1 MPNKERRLAPRKAAL
16 IPIRFR
22 IFSHDSHNLVAT
34 TVEAATTAGIGR
46 EVQMRQAPAALLD
59 LYDGQ
64 AVNLSERGIYF
75 KSPEALM
82 VGDSV
87 EMFFTLPQELTGRR
101 SEEVRCNARVVHVD
115 RNIDAQGSIGAGAT
129 VERFEPINR
138 VRSWAN

>member
-1 MPNKERRLAPRKAAL
+1 MPNKERRVAPRKAAL

-22 IFSHDSHNLVAT
+22 IFSPNLVPT
-34 TVEAATTAGIGR
+34 TVEATTTAGIGR
-46 EVQMRQAPAALLD
+46 EVMMRQAPVGLLD

-64 AVNLSERGIYF
+64 TVNLSERGIYF
-75 KSPEALM
+75 KSSEALM

-101 SEEVRCNARVVHVD
+101 PEEVRCNARVVHVD
-115 RNIDAQGSIGAGAT
+115 RNIDGHGLIGAGAT
-129 VERFEPINR
+129 VERFEPIHR

>member
-22 IFSHDSHNLVAT
+22 IFSPNLVPT
-34 TVEAATTAGIGR
+34 TVETATTAGISR
-46 EVQMRQAPAALLD
+46 EVQMRQAPVGLMD

-64 AVNLSERGIYF
+64 TVNLSERGIYF
-75 KSPEALM
+75 KSPEALV

-101 SEEVRCNARVVHVD
+101 PEEVRCNARVVHVD
-115 RNIDAQGSIGAGAT
+115 RSIDARGLTGVGAT